1 MYVFFLL
8 RETIVSWYRTG
19 AKFGMW
25 LLFSLLFLVSGKKR
39 KKTFL
44 LLAPLLHFLLKV
56 SEKRKKCDGIE
67 VPEKKGTFS
76 SCGMY
81 ARMLQKEFSLFKSP
95 FKRRPVFSGAFTLDS
110 HLTQN
115 MFLFSSHPRF
125 L

>member
-67 VPEKKGTFS
+67 VPEKKELFPAVECTH
-76 SCGMY
+76 
-81 ARMLQKEFSLFKSP
+81 ARMPQKGKFDFQITLQ
-95 FKRRPVFSGAFTLDS
+95 
-110 HLTQN
+110 TQAG
-115 MFLFSSHPRF
+115 FLWSIYA
-125 L
+125 

>member
-1 MYVFFLL
+1 MFFLL

-25 LLFSLLFLVSGKKR
+25 LLFSLLFLVSGKKEKNFPPR
-39 KKTFL
+39 SL
-44 LLAPLLHFLLKV
+44 LLHFLLKV

-81 ARMLQKEFSLFKSP
+81 ARIPQKGKFDFQIILQ
-95 FKRRPVFSGAFTLDS
+95 
-110 HLTQN
+110 TQAG
-115 MFLFSSHPRF
+115 FLWSSYA
-125 L
+125 